1 MDNLD
6 LDINNY
12 TINDLEKFFHL
23 PKKYSANDVENKE
36 YTLRE
41 QLLNSGHVD
50 KFFKK
55 DLIHFLDS
63 AKDYIISN
71 KCKPIKKPTSIPT
84 NYKLDNLN
92 YEQPPKDSLSRKND
106 IIEYPKQNF
115 IYTTPSHFLP
125 GKVNQIDT
133 RVITKCL
140 NIDTKFRKDLFNTSS
155 TDFLVQLPTKF
166 NKVVSMELSSIE
178 LPLSY
183 FGISQY
189 NDNNYFYVKL
199 YLIDRNLSLT
209 DVVEIDNIFRIP
221 DGNYTIFELVE
232 LIRTMFKREPN
243 VFSTIDIKLDINC
256 NDKGSH
262 KVTMVSTSTP
272 QYDIKEFVLDFSKN
286 KFGEPT
292 NPTDVFNRIGWT
304 LGFKKHIYKGDTIYF
319 ADTII
324 EPTYRYLYLAIND
337 FNNNSNNVFVSVFEN
352 SVLQPD
358 ILARISLNGTH
369 NITENNYNIISEP
382 RKYFGPVDLQR
393 FKIQLLDEKGN
404 IIPMNNLNFS
414 FCLTLKIL
422 YDS

>member
-1 MDNLD
+1 MNNLD

-12 TINDLEKFFHL
+12 TIKDLEQFFHL
-23 PKKYSANDVENKE
+23 PKKYSANDVENKQ

-55 DLIHFLDS
+55 DLIHFLDT
-63 AKDYIISN
+63 AKNYIIATT
-71 KCKPIKKPTSIPT
+71 CKPIKKPTSIPD
-84 NYKLDNLN
+84 NYKLDNIN

-106 IIEYPKQNF
+106 IINYEKQNF
-115 IYTTPSHFLP
+115 IYTTPSNFVP

-133 RVITKCL
+133 RIITKCL
-140 NIDTKFRKDLFNTSS
+140 NIDTKFRKDLFNTSCS
-155 TDFLVQLPTKF
+155 DFLIQLPTKF

-189 NDNNYFYVKL
+189 NENNYFYVKL
-199 YLIDRNLSLT
+199 YVIDKNVSLT
-209 DVVEIDNIFRIP
+209 DVLEIENIFRIP
-221 DGNYTIFELVE
+221 DGNYTISELVD
-232 LIRTMFKREPN
+232 LIRMMFHREPN
-243 VFSTIDIKLDINC
+243 VFSTIDIKLEIDSH
-256 NDKGSH
+256 DKGSQ
-262 KVTMVSTSTP
+262 KVTMVANSTLE
-272 QYDIKEFVLDFSKN
+272 YDIKEFVLDFSKN
-286 KFGEPT
+286 KFGET
-292 NPTDVFNRIGWT
+292 TDSMLVFNRIGWN
-304 LGFKKHIYKGDTIYF
+304 LGFKKHIYNGDTIYF
-319 ADTII
+319 ADTKI
-324 EPTYRYLYLAIND
+324 EPTYRYMYLAIND
-337 FNNNSNNVFVSVFEN
+337 FNNSSNDVFVSVFEN

-393 FKIQLLDEKGN
+393 FKIQLLDEKGK
-404 IIPMNNLNFS
+404 IIQMNNLNFS